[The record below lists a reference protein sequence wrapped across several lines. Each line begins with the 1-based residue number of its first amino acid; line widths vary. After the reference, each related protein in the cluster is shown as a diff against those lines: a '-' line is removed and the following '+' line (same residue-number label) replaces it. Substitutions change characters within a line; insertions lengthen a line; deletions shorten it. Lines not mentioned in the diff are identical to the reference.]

1 MDNNRNKN
9 IKISKNLT
17 GDFVFTYTPKREYST
32 YYLINLNKIKPLK
45 REGTLRTFATIDIE
59 TITPLAL
66 RGGLNGLQVPLLIAF
81 SSHTFKNKN
90 QIVETKTF
98 LIEKI

>member
-32 YYLINLNKIKPLK
+32 YSLINLNKIKPLK

-59 TITPLAL
+59 TITPLRA
-66 RGGLNGLQVPLLIAF
+66 
-81 SSHTFKNKN
+81 
-90 QIVETKTF
+90 
-98 LIEKI
+98 